1 VTRAASY
8 PNTLT
13 LLIKEISMNNR
24 ILTVVATV
32 SLLCLMSGCRVV
44 RNFCFGHGARC
55 GAPAPNYL
63 QPGPRH
69 APAAAPPCQCVPSP
83 AVAPAPYASEPVCGI
98 ESYGG
103 VINDPYLSG
112 EVIGEGVYVDGQ
124 YPAGATIMSDGFV
137 PRVPQ
142 NYGVNK
148 FDTDGARI
156 INELPPGVKASN

>member
-1 VTRAASY
+1 
-8 PNTLT
+8 
-13 LLIKEISMNNR
+13 MNNR

-32 SLLCLMSGCRVV
+32 SLLCLTSGCGVIRK
-44 RNFCFGHGARC
+44 FCFGRGARC
-55 GAPAPNYL
+55 GAQAPTYL
-63 QPGPRH
+63 QPG
-69 APAAAPPCQCVPSP
+69 AAAPNCQCAPS
-83 AVAPAPYASEPVCGI
+83 AAPAPSPYASETVCGI

-112 EVIGEGVYVDGQ
+112 EVVGDGVYVDGQ
-124 YPAGATIMSDGFV
+124 YPGGATIMGDDFV

>member
-13 LLIKEISMNNR
+13 LLIKEIPMNNR

-32 SLLCLMSGCRVV
+32 SLLCLMSGCKAV
-44 RNFCFGHGARC
+44 RKFCFGQGARC
-55 GAPAPNYL
+55 GAPAPTYL
-63 QPGPRH
+63 QPGH
-69 APAAAPPCQCVPSP
+69 APPAAPPCQCVPSP
-83 AVAPAPYASEPVCGI
+83 AAVPYASEPVCGI

-112 EVIGEGVYVDGQ
+112 EVVGEGVYVDGQ
-124 YPAGATIMSDGFV
+124 YPAGATIMSDDFV

-156 INELPPGVKASN
+156 INELPPGVKAAN